1 MTSEAALLKDILSRW
16 HVWASG
22 YQANAGRTACAMFS
36 NAKTPNHWQTADS
49 VTDEQIDANGLR
61 AVDFQVSEMEEP
73 YKSAIY
79 EYARNCYTGHS
90 VWRSPRLPA
99 DREARIM
106 VLAEAKAQISERL
119 INAGV
124 L

>member
-1 MTSEAALLKDILSRW
+1 
-16 HVWASG
+16 
-22 YQANAGRTACAMFS
+22 MFS

-79 EYARNCYTGHS
+79 EYARNCYTGQS

-106 VLAEAKAQISERL
+106 VLAEAKAKISERL